1 MISSNCLFLCRE
13 NYQAINIIKIPWLNK
28 YHARYSLLSD
38 RLHQLNQLYVI
49 SVCTNQTKLDGNEN
63 HGLTVHLNTSED
75 YVNTVSDVGWTQGL
89 SPGGAFSGRRFRDRR
104 DTRVYTVIVQIPG
117 IFMIIESRV
126 RFLFCNIAKSAN
138 DKLSVIRAPR
148 TIARSPRTWS
158 KRSIWYH
165 KRPDLDGNILR
176 FPG

>member
-1 MISSNCLFLCRE
+1 MI
-13 NYQAINIIKIPWLNK
+13 AWLHK
-28 YHARYSLLSD
+28 YHKRCSLLSD
-38 RLHQLNQLYVI
+38 WLCQLWSSCTTLLNQLYVI
-49 SVCTNQTKLDGNEN
+49 SVYINQTKLDQTKLDKN

-75 YVNTVSDVGWTQGL
+75 CVNTVSDVGWTQGL
-89 SPGGAFSGRRFRDRR
+89 SPGGAFSGRRFRDRG

-126 RFLFCNIAKSAN
+126 HFLFCNIAKSAN
-138 DKLSVIRAPR
+138 DKLSVMRAPR

-165 KRPDLDGNILR
+165 ERPDTI
-176 FPG
+176 